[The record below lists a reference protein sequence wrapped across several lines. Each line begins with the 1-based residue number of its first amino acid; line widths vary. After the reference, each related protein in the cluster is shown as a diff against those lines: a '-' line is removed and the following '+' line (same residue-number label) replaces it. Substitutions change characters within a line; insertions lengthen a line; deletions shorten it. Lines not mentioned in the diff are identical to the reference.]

1 MKNRPAIVALLLAAT
16 MTTGA
21 MAGTVEMNSHGH
33 KSVTIDYADL
43 NITNEAGAKILYKRI
58 ETAASKVCSIA
69 TGAAPI
75 GVLREQRNCVNETIA
90 ATVKRIDNDRF
101 ELLHQS

>member
-1 MKNRPAIVALLLAAT
+1 MKNRTAILAFLLTAT

-21 MAGTVEMNSHGH
+21 MASTVEMNSYGH

-43 NITNEAGAKILYKRI
+43 NITNEAGAKILSKRI
-58 ETAASKVCSIA
+58 EAAASKVCSIA

-90 ATVKRIDNDRF
+90 ATVKRLDNDQF